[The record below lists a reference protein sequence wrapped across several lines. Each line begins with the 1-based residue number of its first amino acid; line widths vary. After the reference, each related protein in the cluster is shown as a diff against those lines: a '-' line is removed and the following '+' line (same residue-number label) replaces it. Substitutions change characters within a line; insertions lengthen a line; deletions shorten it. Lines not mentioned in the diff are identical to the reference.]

1 MKTKLPE
8 GWKEVKL
15 GDILDYEQPTKY
27 IVKSTKYDDNFK
39 TPVLTAGKSFLKG
52 YTNETEG
59 IREDLPVIIFDDFTT
74 ASQFVTFPFKVKSSA
89 MKILTT
95 KRKDVSLKFIFY
107 LMQTIKF
114 DSKTHK
120 RYYLSKY
127 QNLNIA
133 LPPIETQEAIV
144 SLLEKAEKAKELR
157 NEADELSKD
166 YLDSVFNKIFGDL
179 VKNTKNFESYNFK
192 EVVDFQEGPGIM
204 AIDFKKEGVPLI
216 RLRNI
221 KESKVNLTDCN
232 FLSEDKVKIK
242 WEHFKTR
249 DKDILIS
256 TSASMGEIS
265 EITKETSGSIPYTGI
280 IRLRPRQNNLNRVYL
295 KFFIR
300 SNYYVG
306 QINGLKTGG
315 TIKHYGPTHLNK
327 VKIVIPPIEL
337 QDKFAEIVKQVEAM
351 KEHQKESKEQI
362 DNLFNALM
370 QKAFK
375 GELKC

>member
-8 GWKEVKL
+8 GWKEIEL
-15 GDILDYEQPTKY
+15 GEVLDYEQPTKY
-27 IVKSTKYDDNFK
+27 IVKSTKYNDQFK
-39 TPVLTAGKSFLKG
+39 TPVLTAGKSFIKG

-95 KRKDVSLKFIFY
+95 KRKDVNLKYIFY

-127 QNLNIA
+127 QNLNIP

-166 YLDSVFNKIFGDL
+166 YLKSVFVDM
-179 VKNTKNFESYNFK
+179 FERGKFK
-192 EVVDFQEGPGIM
+192 EVEIKDVCENLFAGGDVPKNNFSKEKTDNYTVPIYSNGI
-204 AIDFKKEGVPLI
+204 AEKSIYGYTDLKKVE
-216 RLRNI
+216 
-221 KESKVNLTDCN
+221 
-232 FLSEDKVKIK
+232 
-242 WEHFKTR
+242 
-249 DKDILIS
+249 KDSVTIS
-256 TSASMGEIS
+256 ARGTIGNPTVRKA
-265 EITKETSGSIPYTGI
+265 PFYPI
-280 IRLRPRQNNLNRVYL
+280 IRLIVATPNNKIIKLDYL
-295 KFFIR
+295 RFAISLFKF
-300 SNYYVG
+300 N
-306 QINGLKTGG
+306 KGG
-315 TIKHYGPTHLNK
+315 AAIPQLTIPMIKSKKIPLPT
-327 VKIVIPPIEL
+327 IEL
-337 QDKFAEIVKQVEAM
+337 QNKFAEIVKQVESM
-351 KEHQKESKEQI
+351 KEHQKESREQI
-362 DNLFNALM
+362 DDLFNALM

>member
-1 MKTKLPE
+1 MNTKLPE
-8 GWKEVKL
+8 GWDEVEL
-15 GDILDYEQPTKY
+15 GEVLDYEQPTKY
-27 IVKSTKYDDNFK
+27 IVKSTKYDDKFK

-59 IREDLPVIIFDDFTT
+59 IYDDLPVIIFDDFTT

-95 KRKDVSLKFIFY
+95 KRKDVSLKYIFY

-127 QNLNIA
+127 QNLNIP

-157 NEADELSKD
+157 DEADELSKD
-166 YLDSVFNKIFGDL
+166 YLKSVFVDM
-179 VKNTKNFESYNFK
+179 FEKKGMNEIELDKVTEITMGQSPPGNSYNEKREGTPFFQGK
-192 EVVDFQEGPGIM
+192 SEFTEKYPVVKKWTTKPTKM
-204 AIDFKKEGVPLI
+204 AKPNSVLMSVRAPVG
-216 RLRNI
+216 
-221 KESKVNLTDCN
+221 SVNLCNIDCCIGRGLASISPTASMTLE
-232 FLSEDKVKIK
+232 FLYSLLQAMEDKIAN
-242 WEHFKTR
+242 
-249 DKDILIS
+249 L
-256 TSASMGEIS
+256 G
-265 EITKETSGSIPYTGI
+265 SGSTFKAITSKNLRELKIP
-280 IRLRPRQNNLNRVYL
+280 L
-295 KFFIR
+295 
-300 SNYYVG
+300 
-306 QINGLKTGG
+306 
-315 TIKHYGPTHLNK
+315 
-327 VKIVIPPIEL
+327 PPIEL
-337 QDKFAEIVKQVEAM
+337 QNKFAEIVKQVESM
-351 KEHQKESKEQI
+351 KEHQKESKDQI

>member
-8 GWKEVKL
+8 GWKEEKL
-15 GDILDYEQPTKY
+15 GEVLDYEQPTKY
-27 IVKSTKYDDNFK
+27 IVKSTKYDDKFK

-95 KRKDVSLKFIFY
+95 KRKDVNLKYIFY

-127 QNLNIA
+127 QNLNIP
-133 LPPIETQEAIV
+133 LPPLKTQEAIV
-144 SLLEKAEKAKELR
+144 SLLEKAEKAKKLR
-157 NEADELSKD
+157 DEADELSKD
-166 YLDSVFNKIFGDL
+166 YLKSVFVDMFIDKGFINKPLGEIADVKRGQTITKKTVIKGDVPVIAGGQKPAYYHNQSNRDGNIITVSASGAYAGFVNFFKQPIFASDCSTIKGNDL
-179 VKNTKNFESYNFK
+179 VLKTSFIYHYLKTI
-192 EVVDFQEGPGIM
+192 QEKIYKSQRGAGQPHVY
-204 AIDFKKEGVPLI
+204 AKDLE
-216 RLRNI
+216 
-221 KESKVNLTDCN
+221 
-232 FLSEDKVKIK
+232 KIK
-242 WEHFKTR
+242 
-249 DKDILIS
+249 
-256 TSASMGEIS
+256 
-265 EITKETSGSIPYTGI
+265 IP
-280 IRLRPRQNNLNRVYL
+280 L
-295 KFFIR
+295 
-300 SNYYVG
+300 
-306 QINGLKTGG
+306 
-315 TIKHYGPTHLNK
+315 
-327 VKIVIPPIEL
+327 PPIEL
-337 QDKFAEIVKQVEAM
+337 QNKFAEIVKQVESM

-362 DNLFNALM
+362 DDLFNALM